1 MSINGVLEDLPLA
14 DVLQFVHLGRRTGT
28 LYMWLDDDQQAEI
41 GFHDGKIVSAWTPNQ
56 RKLGDLLVA
65 AGLLEQQVLTGL
77 LQDGRLQRK
86 SHTLGQLLLEANLV
100 ARQQIHDV
108 IRDQVKATIF
118 ELVTWRKGNF
128 HFEIDEL
135 NPVDDLALAPGEILQ
150 DLDLNTQMLL
160 LEAARV
166 FDEQR
171 RNKAS
176 TETSAADSEL
186 DRRLQR
192 AGLAGTGLPGAG
204 LPGTGLS
211 GTRVG
216 DRRSHD
222 KPSGRRGRTDG
233 SQTLEAIRCQLVSDD
248 RELLKMLR
256 SRLPAELVKVLPI
269 RLREAGNRFP
279 GESESPIVL
288 MDLRQPELSVDSLA
302 GVARTRPAAPLIAIV
317 SGAAQAMAARKA
329 GAVACLLPGDDSL
342 ADCVRN
348 LVRVFSHPTPQGTF
362 GSAAKGGFSRFRRV
376 VFDVQSGLLSATMA
390 LNLMHVISESVER
403 AMLFLVQED
412 MLVACGAFGFAVNGE
427 PLASATRNLRWRLE
441 PGSVMHQ
448 ALEQAQP
455 ISVRFDHVGLPEE
468 LASKIGRPAYEEVV
482 LFPVLGAERPIS
494 LIYTDNG
501 SLDEEIQ
508 DIRILELAT
517 SQVGVAFENEL
528 LRQRLGDLGLPMD
541 SDSLLEMS

>member
-1 MSINGVLEDLPLA
+1 
-14 DVLQFVHLGRRTGT
+14 
-28 LYMWLDDDQQAEI
+28 MWLDDERRAEI
-41 GFHDGKIVSAWTPNQ
+41 GFHDGKIVSAWTPRQ

-65 AGLLEQQVLTGL
+65 AGLVEPDVLAGM
-77 LQDGRLQRK
+77 LQDPRLQRN
-86 SHTLGQLLLEANLV
+86 SHTLGQLLLESGMV
-100 ARQQIHDV
+100 ARDQIHEV
-108 IRDQVKATIF
+108 IREQVKTTIF

-135 NPVDDLALAPGEILQ
+135 NPVDDFALAPGEILQ

-171 RNKAS
+171 RGVAPGGGPAPERAS
-176 TETSAADSEL
+176 GL
-186 DRRLQR
+186 GPYVQR
-192 AGLAGTGLPGAG
+192 AGLGRA
-204 LPGTGLS
+204 
-211 GTRVG
+211 
-216 DRRSHD
+216 
-222 KPSGRRGRTDG
+222 PSTPQARGRERRTKEDRA
-233 SQTLEAIRCQLVSDD
+233 QTLEAIRCQVVSDD
-248 RELLKMLR
+248 RDVVSLLR
-256 SRLPAELVKVLPI
+256 SRLPSELVKVVSV
-269 RLREAGNRFP
+269 RVREAGNRFP

-288 MDLRQPELSVDSLA
+288 MDLRQPELTTDSLA
-302 GVARTRPAAPLIAIV
+302 GVARTRPSAPLVALA
-317 SGAAQAMAARKA
+317 GNELEAMAARKA
-329 GAVACLLPGDDSL
+329 GAIAALLPGDDSL
-342 ADCVRN
+342 ADCIRN

-403 AMLFLVQED
+403 AMLFLVQDDE
-412 MLVACGAFGFAVNGE
+412 LVACGAFGFADNGE
-427 PLASATRNLRWRLE
+427 PLASATRSLRWTLE
-441 PGSVMHQ
+441 PGTVAQQ
-448 ALEQAQP
+448 ALEQAKP
-455 ISVRFDHVGLPEE
+455 ISVAFDDVGLPPA

-528 LRQRLGDLGLPMD
+528 LRRRLGDLGLPMD
-541 SDSLLEMS
+541 GDFPLESM

>member
-28 LYMWLDDDQQAEI
+28 LYMWIDDDDQQAEI

-65 AGLLEQQVLTGL
+65 AGLLEPAVLGRL
-77 LQDGRLQRK
+77 LQDPRLHRK
-86 SHTLGQLLLEANLV
+86 SHTLGQLLLESDLV
-100 ARQQIHDV
+100 ARRQIHDV
-108 IRDQVKATIF
+108 IREQVKATIF

-171 RNKAS
+171 RGKV
-176 TETSAADSEL
+176 SAKEPAESEL
-186 DRRLQR
+186 DRRLHR
-192 AGLAGTGLPGAG
+192 AGLGRAPTQ
-204 LPGTGLS
+204 
-211 GTRVG
+211 
-216 DRRSHD
+216 DRSTNG
-222 KPSGRRGRTDG
+222 KNGRRPRHD
-233 SQTLEAIRCQLVSDD
+233 SPRTLEAIRCQVVSDD
-248 RELLKMLR
+248 KDLLALLR
-256 SRLPAELVKVLPI
+256 SRLPQELVKVVSI

-279 GESESPIVL
+279 GESEAPIVL
-288 MDLRQPELSVDSLA
+288 MDLRQPDLSAASLA
-302 GVARTRPAAPLIAIV
+302 GVARTRPAAPLIALASNEQEAV
-317 SGAAQAMAARKA
+317 EARKA
-329 GAVACLLPGDDSL
+329 GAVAALLPGDDSL

-348 LVRVFSHPTPQGTF
+348 LVRVFSHPTPKGTF

-412 MLVACGAFGFAVNGE
+412 TLVACGAFGFAVNGE
-427 PLASATRNLRWRLE
+427 PLATATRNLRWRLE
-441 PGSVMHQ
+441 PGSVMQQ

-455 ISVRFDHVGLPEE
+455 VSVRFDRAGLPDE
-468 LASKIGRPAYEEVV
+468 LAAKIGRPAYEEVV

-501 SLDEEIQ
+501 NLDEEIQ

-528 LRQRLGDLGLPMD
+528 LRQRLGDLGLTMD
-541 SDSLLEMS
+541 SDSFLEIS